1 MCGHCRAIVLGAFVV
16 GALAGALTGSLVLD
30 KKYKEAYA
38 REVEASRSA
47 AKRVIKSLRDKLEE
61 KSRVVVSEED
71 EKEMDE
77 AAELEGQQAF
87 DDYLEHVRKN
97 YINDE
102 FAQKAHG
109 ETSKTDSEKIPEGKN
124 ETPIVKG
131 VEWPDDPEVIDY
143 RYVPSM
149 NKWFNGDGDARSE
162 EQVRNILGDG
172 RLKAFYEFIPKN
184 FKPADIEAGV
194 MTKVRGYL
202 IAVTADDAWAS
213 Q

>member
-1 MCGHCRAIVLGAFVV
+1 MCNHCRAIVLGAFVV

-38 REVEASRSA
+38 REVEAARAA

-61 KSRVVVSEED
+61 KSRVTVSEED

-87 DDYLEHVRKN
+87 DDYLDHVRKN

-109 ETSKTDSEKIPEGKN
+109 ETPKTDN
-124 ETPIVKG
+124 ETPISRNVAY
-131 VEWPDDPEVIDY
+131 PEDEDTIDY
-143 RYVPSM
+143 RYIPSM
-149 NKWFNGDGDARSE
+149 NKWYSGDGDPLEEKTVADILSE
-162 EQVRNILGDG
+162 EGLRDAYQSAADG
-172 RLKAFYEFIPKN
+172 ASAVQI
-184 FKPADIEAGV
+184 
-194 MTKVRGYL
+194 RGYL
-202 IAVTADDAWAS
+202 VVFKGLDE
-213 Q
+213 

>member
-47 AKRVIKSLRDKLEE
+47 AKRVIKSLRDKLEQ
-61 KSRVVVSEED
+61 KSRVDISEEN
-71 EKEMDE
+71 EKEMDK

-102 FAQKAHG
+102 FAQKARG
-109 ETSKTDSEKIPEGKN
+109 ETSETKSEKIPEGKN
-124 ETPIVKG
+124 EKPISRNVAY
-131 VEWPDDPEVIDY
+131 PEDEDVIDY
-143 RYVPSM
+143 RYIPSM
-149 NKWFNGDGDARSE
+149 NKWYSGDGDPLEEKTVADILSE
-162 EQVRNILGDG
+162 EGLRDAYQSAADG
-172 RLKAFYEFIPKN
+172 ASAVQI
-184 FKPADIEAGV
+184 
-194 MTKVRGYL
+194 RGYL
-202 IAVTADDAWAS
+202 VVFKGLDE
-213 Q
+213 

>member
-47 AKRVIKSLRDKLEE
+47 AKRVIKSLRDKLEQ
-61 KSRVVVSEED
+61 KSRVVVSEEA
-71 EKEMDE
+71 EREMDE

-97 YINDE
+97 YIDDE
-102 FAQKAHG
+102 FARIARG
-109 ETSKTDSEKIPEGKN
+109 EKLETKSENFPEGFFEC
-124 ETPIVKG
+124 ETREENPIMKRVS
-131 VEWPDDPEVIDY
+131 WPQDEDTIDY

-149 NKWFNGDGDARSE
+149 NKWFNGDGDPRSE
-162 EQVRNILGDG
+162 GQVRDILSEEG
-172 RLKAFYEFIPKN
+172 LKAAYEAAVDTECAVQI
-184 FKPADIEAGV
+184 
-194 MTKVRGYL
+194 RGYL
-202 IAVTADDAWAS
+202 VVFKGLDE
-213 Q
+213 